1 MVSVAVMLHCVHHK
15 QLDGCLLLVLILL
28 FFSQQLL
35 KLPVHF
41 INRTYFAIIFLPILI
56 LCFSND
62 LCCIKSF
69 FTEEF
74 RLLPQAVCVSY
85 CSCPSRSFC
94 ETQMLDM
101 YFGFCHHS
109 KKSKRKQGELNVSTF
124 CHLFIKI
131 STTTMTP

>member
-1 MVSVAVMLHCVHHK
+1 MVSRAVMLHCVHQR
-15 QLDGCLLLVLILL
+15 QLDGSFMFMALMI
-28 FFSQQLL
+28 SQQLSQ
-35 KLPVHF
+35 LPVHF
-41 INRTYFAIIFLPILI
+41 INRLYFAIIFLTIMNLSF
-56 LCFSND
+56 CND
-62 LCCIKSF
+62 LYSIKSF
-69 FTEEF
+69 FKEEF

-94 ETQMLDM
+94 ETQIDI